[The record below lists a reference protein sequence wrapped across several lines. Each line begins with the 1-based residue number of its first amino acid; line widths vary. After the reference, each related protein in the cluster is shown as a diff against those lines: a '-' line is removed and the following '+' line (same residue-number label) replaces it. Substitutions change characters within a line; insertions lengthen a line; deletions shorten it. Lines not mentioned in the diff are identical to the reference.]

1 MNKQEV
7 GRIRMELSKVSE
19 QFAKDNGLKS
29 VDIGT
34 CRYDSIGFTTKLTVV
49 GGVSEDTLSVDFDKK
64 ASMFGLPNGYYG
76 RTLFDGNKKYKV
88 VDVNTR
94 ARTVPIIAEDEDGNR
109 YKLRVQ
115 QVERLA
121 I

>member
-1 MNKQEV
+1 MNSQEV
-7 GRIRMELSKVSE
+7 RRIRMDLQKVLD

-29 VDIGT
+29 VGIGT

-49 GGVSEDTLSVDFDKK
+49 GDVSEDTLSVDFDKK

-76 RTLFDGNKKYKV
+76 RTLFYGNKKYKV

-94 ARTVPIIAEDEDGNR
+94 ARTLPVIVEDDGGKR
-109 YKLRVQ
+109 YKLSVQ
-115 QVERLA
+115 QVQMLA

>member
-7 GRIRMELSKVSE
+7 SRIRMELSKVLE

-49 GGVSEDTLSVDFDKK
+49 GDVSEDTVLVDFDKK
-64 ASMFGLPNGYYG
+64 ASMFGLPKGYYG

-94 ARTVPIIAEDEDGNR
+94 ARTLPIIAEDEDGKR

-115 QVERLA
+115 QVQMLA

>member
-1 MNKQEV
+1 
-7 GRIRMELSKVSE
+7 
-19 QFAKDNGLKS
+19 
-29 VDIGT
+29 
-34 CRYDSIGFTTKLTVV
+34 
-49 GGVSEDTLSVDFDKK
+49 
-64 ASMFGLPNGYYG
+64 MFGLPKGYYG